1 MEHLP
6 NIKIIGL
13 TGMSGAGKSTVC
25 GLFALKGYKIIDC
38 DGIAR
43 KTARNPAFLGELQSR
58 FPERLLNADGSL
70 DRAKTAE
77 LIFSDSAKLEL
88 YDRIIFPYIVYDVI
102 REIKAAARMPQSRCQ
117 RGDTMLPDKASAAE
131 SGVVMDAPTLFE
143 SSLDMLCTDIVGVIA
158 DREVCAER
166 ITLRDGITRDS
177 ARSRLAAQRD
187 GDFFRERCGFI
198 LENNGDFLDFVKT
211 AEELTDRMKGT
222 L

>member
-1 MEHLP
+1 MVNLP

-25 GLFALKGYKIIDC
+25 GLFALKGHKIIDC

-43 KTARNPAFLGELQSR
+43 KTAQNPAFLEELQSR

-70 DRAKTAE
+70 NRAKTAGV
-77 LIFSDSAKLEL
+77 IFSDSAKLEL

-102 REIKAAARMPQSRCQ
+102 REIRVS
-117 RGDTMLPDKASAAE
+117 E
-131 SGVVMDAPTLFE
+131 SDVALDAPTLFE
-143 SSLDMLCTDIVGVIA
+143 SGLDMLCTDIVGVIA

-166 ITLRDGITRDS
+166 ITLRDGISRDS
-177 ARSRLAAQRD
+177 ARARLKAQWD

-198 LENNGDFLDFVKT
+198 IENNGDLSDFVKT
-211 AEELTDRMKGT
+211 AEELTDRMKGA
-222 L
+222 LL